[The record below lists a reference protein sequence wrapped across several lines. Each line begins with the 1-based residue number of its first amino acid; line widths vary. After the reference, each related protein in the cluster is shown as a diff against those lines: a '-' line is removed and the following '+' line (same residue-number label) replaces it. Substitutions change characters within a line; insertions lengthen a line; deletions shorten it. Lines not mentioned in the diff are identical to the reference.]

1 MTGPTHGDA
10 QDLVDRLKRAWEKRD
25 VDAFL
30 DCLAEDAE
38 LRPDPFAPP
47 LSDRTAVRA
56 WANDIAA
63 AVAHAEADAEHI
75 WLAGDTVL
83 VAFHGAWTDRQ
94 TAARSRVRGMLAI
107 ELDPELR
114 VQRARAW
121 ALTRIVGT
129 DSSIA
134 PTGEPAG
141 ARPSAGR

>member
-1 MTGPTHGDA
+1 MAGLTHGDV

-38 LRPDPFAPP
+38 LRPDPFTPP
-47 LSDRTAVRA
+47 LGDRTAVRA

-63 AVAHAEADAEHI
+63 GVTHAEADAERI

-83 VAFHGAWTDRQ
+83 VAFHGAWTDRR
-94 TAARSRVRGMLAI
+94 TAARNRVRGVLAI

-114 VQRARAW
+114 IQRARAW
-121 ALTRIVGT
+121 ALSRTVGT

-141 ARPSAGR
+141 ADPTTGR